1 MLLKSFTG
9 NTVLRSNSFGSINL
23 INWFLNCRA
32 KCQYTG
38 VILDL
43 REGRV
48 CSVSQI
54 YSNVELV
61 ERGVRDRKRKK
72 RGDTV
77 VLGDL

>member
-9 NTVLRSNSFGSINL
+9 NTVLWSNSFGSINV
-23 INWFLNCRA
+23 INLFLNCRA

-61 ERGVRDRKRKK
+61 EGSERQKEEEETGHSCS
-72 RGDTV
+72 G
-77 VLGDL
+77 